1 MHIATIVQIDMTK
14 RVDTIADIVVR
25 CFPVQRFELERTAL
39 LGIHRGN
46 KMNEKCIK
54 EIAEEAH
61 WYSSE
66 YKCDLYT
73 ALKDCIWGLTTHE
86 EYIVAA
92 RLGIAEQFSTSE
104 SREQTT

>member
-1 MHIATIVQIDMTK
+1 PQ
-14 RVDTIADIVVR
+14 
-25 CFPVQRFELERTAL
+25 

>member
-1 MHIATIVQIDMTK
+1 M
-14 RVDTIADIVVR
+14 
-25 CFPVQRFELERTAL
+25 FEYA
-39 LGIHRGN
+39 
-46 KMNEKCIK
+46 
-54 EIAEEAH
+54 
-61 WYSSE
+61 
-66 YKCDLYT
+66 KCDLYT